1 MDGGRSARARS
12 ASAII
17 KQHLSSTAPH
27 PCSLGVAGL
36 RLMAEYT
43 RAACLTPRSAE
54 HRIAQLDCKQ
64 PHCSLT
70 RPAPPQPPRLITPR
84 RWYPRYYPQ
93 TSKPEVAARR
103 GFVHRRR
110 DRSADPYCDRPG
122 RREAGGRENLSTFN
136 RGRYSGKMSRVFGI
150 FDAPDASR

>member
-27 PCSLGVAGL
+27 PYSLGVAGL
-36 RLMAEYT
+36 CLMAEYT

-64 PHCSLT
+64 AHCSLT
-70 RPAPPQPPRLITPR
+70 RPAPLQPPRLITLR

-103 GFVHRRR
+103 PALCTRGEIDPHC
-110 DRSADPYCDRPG
+110 DRSG
-122 RREAGGRENLSTFN
+122 RRGGTARGPRESARTKHF
-136 RGRYSGKMSRVFGI
+136 
-150 FDAPDASR
+150 